1 MLDPKLDTLLL
12 VAEKRNF
19 TRAAQALSLTQPAVS
34 HHISQLEQELGVRL
48 FVRGNG
54 DLMLTPEGETVL
66 RYARRMKAL
75 EKKMAEELQE
85 AGRRLTRLRIGI
97 THTAE
102 SSIVAEV
109 LARYTNENPGI
120 SITIVTDNINNLY
133 DMLENFELDLAVV
146 EGRSTRPELSALM
159 LDTDYLVC
167 VLANTHPLSHSSMIT
182 LDEIRQEKLIL
193 RLPNSETRVRFE
205 SGAGCHR
212 GVHCR
217 LPGDPGGGQCGDHQ
231 GSDPQEPGHLH
242 SGPERLYGRAA
253 QGQAHCPAHREP
265 EHGPG
270 DQPGLSPGF
279 CPQGDAAGYS
289 GAVQK
294 TASGIWPGL
303 TEPGGSGIVVRYRE

>member
-66 RYARRMKAL
+66 RYVRRMKAL

-120 SITIVTDNINNLY
+120 SITIVTENINNLY

-205 SGAGCHR
+205 SALAAIGESIADFQVILEVDNVATIKDLIRKNLGISILARSACMDELRKGKLTALPIENLSMTRETNLVYHR
-212 GVHCR
+212 DFAHKETLQDILALYKKQLR
-217 LPGDPGGGQCGDHQ
+217 
-231 GSDPQEPGHLH
+231 E
-242 SGPERLYGRAA
+242 YGRA
-253 QGQAHCPAHREP
+253 
-265 EHGPG
+265 
-270 DQPGLSPGF
+270 
-279 CPQGDAAGYS
+279 
-289 GAVQK
+289 
-294 TASGIWPGL
+294 
-303 TEPGGSGIVVRYRE
+303 

>member
-66 RYARRMKAL
+66 RYVRRMKAL

-120 SITIVTDNINNLY
+120 SITIITDNINNLY

-167 VLANTHPLSHSSMIT
+167 VLANTHPLSRSSMIT

-205 SGAGCHR
+205 SALAAIGESIADFQVILEVDNVATIKDLIRKNLGISILARSACMDELRKGKLTALPIENLSMTRETNLVYHR
-212 GVHCR
+212 DFTHKETLQDILALYKKQLR
-217 LPGDPGGGQCGDHQ
+217 
-231 GSDPQEPGHLH
+231 E
-242 SGPERLYGRAA
+242 YGRA
-253 QGQAHCPAHREP
+253 
-265 EHGPG
+265 
-270 DQPGLSPGF
+270 
-279 CPQGDAAGYS
+279 
-289 GAVQK
+289 
-294 TASGIWPGL
+294 
-303 TEPGGSGIVVRYRE
+303 

>member
-19 TRAAQALSLTQPAVS
+19 TRAAQALSLTQPTVS

-66 RYARRMKAL
+66 RYVRRMKAL

-205 SGAGCHR
+205 SALAAIGESIADFQVILEVDNVATIKDLIRKNLGISILARSACMDELRKGKLTALPIENLSMTRETNLVYHR
-212 GVHCR
+212 DFAHKETLQDILALYKKQLR
-217 LPGDPGGGQCGDHQ
+217 
-231 GSDPQEPGHLH
+231 E
-242 SGPERLYGRAA
+242 YGRA
-253 QGQAHCPAHREP
+253 
-265 EHGPG
+265 
-270 DQPGLSPGF
+270 
-279 CPQGDAAGYS
+279 
-289 GAVQK
+289 
-294 TASGIWPGL
+294 
-303 TEPGGSGIVVRYRE
+303 

>member
-48 FVRGNG
+48 FVQGNG
-54 DLMLTPEGETVL
+54 DLILTPEGETVL
-66 RYARRMKAL
+66 RYVRRMKAL

-205 SGAGCHR
+205 SALAAIGESIADFQVILEVDNVATIKDLIRKNLGISILARSACMDELRKGKLTALPIENLSMTRETNLVYHR
-212 GVHCR
+212 DFAHKETLQDILALYKKQLR
-217 LPGDPGGGQCGDHQ
+217 
-231 GSDPQEPGHLH
+231 E
-242 SGPERLYGRAA
+242 YGRA
-253 QGQAHCPAHREP
+253 
-265 EHGPG
+265 
-270 DQPGLSPGF
+270 
-279 CPQGDAAGYS
+279 
-289 GAVQK
+289 
-294 TASGIWPGL
+294 
-303 TEPGGSGIVVRYRE
+303 

>member
-66 RYARRMKAL
+66 LYVRRMKAL

-85 AGRRLTRLRIGI
+85 AGRRLTQLRIGI

-205 SGAGCHR
+205 SALAAIGESIADFQVILEVDNVATIKDLIRKNLGISILARSACMDELRKGKLTALPIENLSMARETNLVYHR
-212 GVHCR
+212 DFAHKETLQDILALYKKQLR
-217 LPGDPGGGQCGDHQ
+217 
-231 GSDPQEPGHLH
+231 E
-242 SGPERLYGRAA
+242 YGRA
-253 QGQAHCPAHREP
+253 
-265 EHGPG
+265 
-270 DQPGLSPGF
+270 
-279 CPQGDAAGYS
+279 
-289 GAVQK
+289 
-294 TASGIWPGL
+294 
-303 TEPGGSGIVVRYRE
+303 

>member
-66 RYARRMKAL
+66 RYVRRMKAL

-205 SGAGCHR
+205 SALAAIGESIADFQVILEVDNVATIKDLIRKNLGISILARSACMDELRKGKLTALPIENLSMTRETNLVYHR
-212 GVHCR
+212 DFAHKETLQDILALFKKQLR
-217 LPGDPGGGQCGDHQ
+217 EYD
-231 GSDPQEPGHLH
+231 
-242 SGPERLYGRAA
+242 RA
-253 QGQAHCPAHREP
+253 
-265 EHGPG
+265 
-270 DQPGLSPGF
+270 
-279 CPQGDAAGYS
+279 
-289 GAVQK
+289 
-294 TASGIWPGL
+294 
-303 TEPGGSGIVVRYRE
+303 

>member
-34 HHISQLEQELGVRL
+34 HHINQLEQELGVRL

-66 RYARRMKAL
+66 RYVRRMKAL

-205 SGAGCHR
+205 SALAAIGESIADFQVILEVDNVATIKDLIRKNLGISILARSACMDELRKGKLTALPIENLSMTRETNLVYHR
-212 GVHCR
+212 DFAHKETLQDILALYKKQLR
-217 LPGDPGGGQCGDHQ
+217 
-231 GSDPQEPGHLH
+231 E
-242 SGPERLYGRAA
+242 YGRA
-253 QGQAHCPAHREP
+253 
-265 EHGPG
+265 
-270 DQPGLSPGF
+270 
-279 CPQGDAAGYS
+279 
-289 GAVQK
+289 
-294 TASGIWPGL
+294 
-303 TEPGGSGIVVRYRE
+303 

>member
-66 RYARRMKAL
+66 RYVRRMKAL
-75 EKKMAEELQE
+75 EKKMVEELQE

-205 SGAGCHR
+205 SALAAIGESIADFQVILEVDNVATIKDLIRKNLGISILARSACMDELRKGKLTALPIENLSMTRETNLVYHR
-212 GVHCR
+212 DFAHKETLQDILALYKKQLR
-217 LPGDPGGGQCGDHQ
+217 
-231 GSDPQEPGHLH
+231 E
-242 SGPERLYGRAA
+242 YGRA
-253 QGQAHCPAHREP
+253 
-265 EHGPG
+265 
-270 DQPGLSPGF
+270 
-279 CPQGDAAGYS
+279 
-289 GAVQK
+289 
-294 TASGIWPGL
+294 
-303 TEPGGSGIVVRYRE
+303 

>member
-66 RYARRMKAL
+66 RYVRRMKAL

-205 SGAGCHR
+205 SALAAIGESIADFQVILEVDNVATIKDLIRKNLGISILARSACMDELRKGKLTALPIENLSMTRETNLVYHR
-212 GVHCR
+212 DFAHKETLQDILVLYKKQLR
-217 LPGDPGGGQCGDHQ
+217 
-231 GSDPQEPGHLH
+231 E
-242 SGPERLYGRAA
+242 YGRA
-253 QGQAHCPAHREP
+253 
-265 EHGPG
+265 
-270 DQPGLSPGF
+270 
-279 CPQGDAAGYS
+279 
-289 GAVQK
+289 
-294 TASGIWPGL
+294 
-303 TEPGGSGIVVRYRE
+303 

>member
-48 FVRGNG
+48 FLRGNG

-66 RYARRMKAL
+66 RYVRRMKAL

-205 SGAGCHR
+205 SALAAIGESIADFQVILEVDNVATIKDLIRKNLGISILARSACMDELRKGKLTALPIENLSMARETNLVYHR
-212 GVHCR
+212 DFAHKETLQDILALYKKQLR
-217 LPGDPGGGQCGDHQ
+217 
-231 GSDPQEPGHLH
+231 E
-242 SGPERLYGRAA
+242 YGRA
-253 QGQAHCPAHREP
+253 
-265 EHGPG
+265 
-270 DQPGLSPGF
+270 
-279 CPQGDAAGYS
+279 
-289 GAVQK
+289 
-294 TASGIWPGL
+294 
-303 TEPGGSGIVVRYRE
+303 

>member
-66 RYARRMKAL
+66 RYVRRMKAL

-120 SITIVTDNINNLY
+120 SITIITDNINNLY

-205 SGAGCHR
+205 SALAAIGESIADFQVILEVDNVATIKDLIRKNLGISILARSACMDELLKGKLTALPIENLSMTRETNLVYHR
-212 GVHCR
+212 DFAHKETLQDILALYKKQLR
-217 LPGDPGGGQCGDHQ
+217 
-231 GSDPQEPGHLH
+231 E
-242 SGPERLYGRAA
+242 YGRA
-253 QGQAHCPAHREP
+253 
-265 EHGPG
+265 
-270 DQPGLSPGF
+270 
-279 CPQGDAAGYS
+279 
-289 GAVQK
+289 
-294 TASGIWPGL
+294 
-303 TEPGGSGIVVRYRE
+303 

>member
-12 VAEKRNF
+12 VAEKKNF
-19 TRAAQALSLTQPAVS
+19 TRAAQVLSLTQPAVS

-54 DLMLTPEGETVL
+54 DLMLTPEGEIVL
-66 RYARRMKAL
+66 RYVRRMKAL

-85 AGRRLTRLRIGI
+85 AGKRLTRLRIGI

-205 SGAGCHR
+205 AALAASGESIADFQVILEVDNVATIKDLIRKNLGISILARSACMDELRKGKLTALPIENLSMTRETNLVYHR
-212 GVHCR
+212 DFAHKETLQDILALYKKQLR
-217 LPGDPGGGQCGDHQ
+217 
-231 GSDPQEPGHLH
+231 E
-242 SGPERLYGRAA
+242 YGRA
-253 QGQAHCPAHREP
+253 
-265 EHGPG
+265 
-270 DQPGLSPGF
+270 
-279 CPQGDAAGYS
+279 
-289 GAVQK
+289 
-294 TASGIWPGL
+294 
-303 TEPGGSGIVVRYRE
+303 

>member
-66 RYARRMKAL
+66 LYVRRMKAL

-205 SGAGCHR
+205 SALAAIGESIADFQVILEVDNVATIKDLIRKNLGISILARSACMDELRKGKLTALPIENLSMARETNLVYHR
-212 GVHCR
+212 DFAHKETLQDILALYKKQLR
-217 LPGDPGGGQCGDHQ
+217 
-231 GSDPQEPGHLH
+231 E
-242 SGPERLYGRAA
+242 YGRA
-253 QGQAHCPAHREP
+253 
-265 EHGPG
+265 
-270 DQPGLSPGF
+270 
-279 CPQGDAAGYS
+279 
-289 GAVQK
+289 
-294 TASGIWPGL
+294 
-303 TEPGGSGIVVRYRE
+303 

>member
-19 TRAAQALSLTQPAVS
+19 TRAAQALSLTQPAVI

-66 RYARRMKAL
+66 RYVRRMKAL

-205 SGAGCHR
+205 SALAAIGESIADFQVILEVDNVATIKDLIRKNLGISILARSACMDELRKGKLTALPIENLSMARETNLVYHR
-212 GVHCR
+212 DFAHKETLQDILALYKKQLR
-217 LPGDPGGGQCGDHQ
+217 
-231 GSDPQEPGHLH
+231 E
-242 SGPERLYGRAA
+242 YGRA
-253 QGQAHCPAHREP
+253 
-265 EHGPG
+265 
-270 DQPGLSPGF
+270 
-279 CPQGDAAGYS
+279 
-289 GAVQK
+289 
-294 TASGIWPGL
+294 
-303 TEPGGSGIVVRYRE
+303 

>member
-66 RYARRMKAL
+66 RYVRRMKAL

-159 LDTDYLVC
+159 LDTDYLLC

-205 SGAGCHR
+205 SALAAIGESIADFQVILEVDNVATIKDLIRKNLGISILARSACMDELRKGKLTALPIENLSMTRETNLVYHR
-212 GVHCR
+212 DFAHKETLQDILALYKKQLR
-217 LPGDPGGGQCGDHQ
+217 
-231 GSDPQEPGHLH
+231 E
-242 SGPERLYGRAA
+242 YGRA
-253 QGQAHCPAHREP
+253 
-265 EHGPG
+265 
-270 DQPGLSPGF
+270 
-279 CPQGDAAGYS
+279 
-289 GAVQK
+289 
-294 TASGIWPGL
+294 
-303 TEPGGSGIVVRYRE
+303 

>member
-66 RYARRMKAL
+66 RYVRRMKAL

-167 VLANTHPLSHSSMIT
+167 VLANTHPLSRSSMIT

-205 SGAGCHR
+205 SALAAIGESIADFQVILEVDNVATIKDLIRKNLGISILARSTCMDELRKGKLTALPIENLSMTRETNLVYHR
-212 GVHCR
+212 DFAHKET
-217 LPGDPGGGQCGDHQ
+217 LQDI
-231 GSDPQEPGHLH
+231 LA
-242 SGPERLYGRAA
+242 LYKKQLREYDRA
-253 QGQAHCPAHREP
+253 
-265 EHGPG
+265 
-270 DQPGLSPGF
+270 
-279 CPQGDAAGYS
+279 
-289 GAVQK
+289 
-294 TASGIWPGL
+294 
-303 TEPGGSGIVVRYRE
+303 

>member
-66 RYARRMKAL
+66 RYVRRMKAL

-167 VLANTHPLSHSSMIT
+167 VLANTHPLSHSTMIT

-193 RLPNSETRVRFE
+193 RLPHSETRVRCE
-205 SGAGCHR
+205 SALAASGESIADFQVILEVDNVATIKDLIRKNLGISILARSACMDELRKGKLTALPIENLSMTRETNLVYHR
-212 GVHCR
+212 DFAHKETLQDILALYKKQLR
-217 LPGDPGGGQCGDHQ
+217 
-231 GSDPQEPGHLH
+231 E
-242 SGPERLYGRAA
+242 YGRA
-253 QGQAHCPAHREP
+253 
-265 EHGPG
+265 
-270 DQPGLSPGF
+270 
-279 CPQGDAAGYS
+279 
-289 GAVQK
+289 
-294 TASGIWPGL
+294 
-303 TEPGGSGIVVRYRE
+303 

>member
-12 VAEKRNF
+12 VAEKKNF

-66 RYARRMKAL
+66 RYVRRMKAL

-167 VLANTHPLSHSSMIT
+167 VLANTHPLSRSSMIT

-205 SGAGCHR
+205 SALAAIGESIADFQVILEVDNVATIKDLIRKNLGISILARSACMDELRKGKLTALPIENLSMTRETNLVYHR
-212 GVHCR
+212 DFAHKETLQDILALYKKQLR
-217 LPGDPGGGQCGDHQ
+217 
-231 GSDPQEPGHLH
+231 E
-242 SGPERLYGRAA
+242 YGRA
-253 QGQAHCPAHREP
+253 
-265 EHGPG
+265 
-270 DQPGLSPGF
+270 
-279 CPQGDAAGYS
+279 
-289 GAVQK
+289 
-294 TASGIWPGL
+294 
-303 TEPGGSGIVVRYRE
+303 

>member
-66 RYARRMKAL
+66 RYVRRMKAL

-167 VLANTHPLSHSSMIT
+167 VLANTHPLSRSSMIT

-193 RLPNSETRVRFE
+193 RPPNSETRVRFE
-205 SGAGCHR
+205 SALAAIGESIADFQVILEVDNVATIKDLIRKNLGISILARSACMDELRKGKLTALPIENLSMTRETNLVYHR
-212 GVHCR
+212 DFAHKETLQDILALYKKQLR
-217 LPGDPGGGQCGDHQ
+217 
-231 GSDPQEPGHLH
+231 E
-242 SGPERLYGRAA
+242 YGRA
-253 QGQAHCPAHREP
+253 
-265 EHGPG
+265 
-270 DQPGLSPGF
+270 
-279 CPQGDAAGYS
+279 
-289 GAVQK
+289 
-294 TASGIWPGL
+294 
-303 TEPGGSGIVVRYRE
+303 

>member
-19 TRAAQALSLTQPAVS
+19 TRAAQALSLPQPAVS

-66 RYARRMKAL
+66 RYVRRMKAL

-205 SGAGCHR
+205 SALAAIGESIADFQVILEVDNVATIKDLIRKNLGISILARSACMDELRKGKLTALPIENLSMTRETNLVYHR
-212 GVHCR
+212 DFAHKETLQDILALYKKQLR
-217 LPGDPGGGQCGDHQ
+217 
-231 GSDPQEPGHLH
+231 E
-242 SGPERLYGRAA
+242 YGRA
-253 QGQAHCPAHREP
+253 
-265 EHGPG
+265 
-270 DQPGLSPGF
+270 
-279 CPQGDAAGYS
+279 
-289 GAVQK
+289 
-294 TASGIWPGL
+294 
-303 TEPGGSGIVVRYRE
+303 

>member
-19 TRAAQALSLTQPAVS
+19 TRAAQALSLAQPAVS

-54 DLMLTPEGETVL
+54 DLILTPEGETVL
-66 RYARRMKAL
+66 RYVRRMKAL

-205 SGAGCHR
+205 SALAAIGESIADFQVILEVDNVATIKDLIRKNLGISILARSACMDELRKGKLTALPIENLSMTRETNLVYHR
-212 GVHCR
+212 DFAHKETLQDILALYKKQLR
-217 LPGDPGGGQCGDHQ
+217 
-231 GSDPQEPGHLH
+231 E
-242 SGPERLYGRAA
+242 YGRA
-253 QGQAHCPAHREP
+253 
-265 EHGPG
+265 
-270 DQPGLSPGF
+270 
-279 CPQGDAAGYS
+279 
-289 GAVQK
+289 
-294 TASGIWPGL
+294 
-303 TEPGGSGIVVRYRE
+303 

>member
-66 RYARRMKAL
+66 RYVRRMKAL

-205 SGAGCHR
+205 SALAAIGESIADFQVILEVDNVATIKDLIRKNLGISILARSACMDELRKGKLTALPIENLSMARETNLVYHR
-212 GVHCR
+212 DFAHKETLQDILALFKKQLR
-217 LPGDPGGGQCGDHQ
+217 
-231 GSDPQEPGHLH
+231 E
-242 SGPERLYGRAA
+242 YGRA
-253 QGQAHCPAHREP
+253 
-265 EHGPG
+265 
-270 DQPGLSPGF
+270 
-279 CPQGDAAGYS
+279 
-289 GAVQK
+289 
-294 TASGIWPGL
+294 
-303 TEPGGSGIVVRYRE
+303 

>member
-66 RYARRMKAL
+66 RYVRRMKAL

-193 RLPNSETRVRFE
+193 RLPNSETRERFE
-205 SGAGCHR
+205 SALAAIGESIADFQVILEVDNVATIKDLIRKNLGISILARSACMDELRKGKLTALPIENLSMTRETNLVYHR
-212 GVHCR
+212 DFAHKETLQDILALFKKQLR
-217 LPGDPGGGQCGDHQ
+217 
-231 GSDPQEPGHLH
+231 E
-242 SGPERLYGRAA
+242 YGRA
-253 QGQAHCPAHREP
+253 
-265 EHGPG
+265 
-270 DQPGLSPGF
+270 
-279 CPQGDAAGYS
+279 
-289 GAVQK
+289 
-294 TASGIWPGL
+294 
-303 TEPGGSGIVVRYRE
+303 

>member
-66 RYARRMKAL
+66 RYVRRMKAL

-102 SSIVAEV
+102 SGIVAEV

-146 EGRSTRPELSALM
+146 EGHSTRPELSALM

-167 VLANTHPLSHSSMIT
+167 VLANTHPLSRSSMIT

-205 SGAGCHR
+205 SALAAIGESIADFQVILEVDNVATIKDLIRKNLGISILARSACMDELRKGKLTALPIENLSMTRETNLVYHR
-212 GVHCR
+212 DFAHKETLQDILALYKKQLR
-217 LPGDPGGGQCGDHQ
+217 
-231 GSDPQEPGHLH
+231 E
-242 SGPERLYGRAA
+242 YGRA
-253 QGQAHCPAHREP
+253 
-265 EHGPG
+265 
-270 DQPGLSPGF
+270 
-279 CPQGDAAGYS
+279 
-289 GAVQK
+289 
-294 TASGIWPGL
+294 
-303 TEPGGSGIVVRYRE
+303 

>member
-66 RYARRMKAL
+66 RYVRRMKAL

-159 LDTDYLVC
+159 LDTDYLLC
-167 VLANTHPLSHSSMIT
+167 VLANTHPLSRSSMIT

-205 SGAGCHR
+205 SALAAIGESIADFQVILEVDNVATIKDLIRKNLGISILARSACMDELRKGKLTALPIENLSMTRETNLVYHR
-212 GVHCR
+212 DFAHKETLQDILALYKKQLR
-217 LPGDPGGGQCGDHQ
+217 
-231 GSDPQEPGHLH
+231 E
-242 SGPERLYGRAA
+242 YGRA
-253 QGQAHCPAHREP
+253 
-265 EHGPG
+265 
-270 DQPGLSPGF
+270 
-279 CPQGDAAGYS
+279 
-289 GAVQK
+289 
-294 TASGIWPGL
+294 
-303 TEPGGSGIVVRYRE
+303 

>member
-48 FVRGNG
+48 LVRGNG

-66 RYARRMKAL
+66 RYVRRMKAL

-205 SGAGCHR
+205 SALAAIGESIADFQVILEVDNVATIKDLIRKNLGISILARSACMDELRKGKLTALPIENLSMARETNLVYHR
-212 GVHCR
+212 DFAHKETLQDILALYKKQLR
-217 LPGDPGGGQCGDHQ
+217 
-231 GSDPQEPGHLH
+231 E
-242 SGPERLYGRAA
+242 YGRA
-253 QGQAHCPAHREP
+253 
-265 EHGPG
+265 
-270 DQPGLSPGF
+270 
-279 CPQGDAAGYS
+279 
-289 GAVQK
+289 
-294 TASGIWPGL
+294 
-303 TEPGGSGIVVRYRE
+303 

>member
-12 VAEKRNF
+12 VAEKKNF
-19 TRAAQALSLTQPAVS
+19 TRAAQVLSLTQPAVS

-54 DLMLTPEGETVL
+54 DLMLAPEGETVL
-66 RYARRMKAL
+66 RYVRRMKAL

-85 AGRRLTRLRIGI
+85 AGKRLTRLRIGI

-205 SGAGCHR
+205 AALAASGESIADFQVILEVDNVATIKDLIRKNLGISILARSACMDELRKGKLTALPIENLSMTRETNLVYHR
-212 GVHCR
+212 DFTHKETLQDILALYKKQLR
-217 LPGDPGGGQCGDHQ
+217 
-231 GSDPQEPGHLH
+231 E
-242 SGPERLYGRAA
+242 YGRA
-253 QGQAHCPAHREP
+253 
-265 EHGPG
+265 
-270 DQPGLSPGF
+270 
-279 CPQGDAAGYS
+279 
-289 GAVQK
+289 
-294 TASGIWPGL
+294 
-303 TEPGGSGIVVRYRE
+303 

>member
-1 MLDPKLDTLLL
+1 MC
-12 VAEKRNF
+12 AW
-19 TRAAQALSLTQPAVS
+19 
-34 HHISQLEQELGVRL
+34 
-48 FVRGNG
+48 
-54 DLMLTPEGETVL
+54 
-66 RYARRMKAL
+66 MKAL

-205 SGAGCHR
+205 SALAAIGESIADFQVILEVDNVATIKDLIRKNLGISILARSACM
-212 GVHCR
+212 
-217 LPGDPGGGQCGDHQ
+217 D
-231 GSDPQEPGHLH
+231 
-242 SGPERLYGRAA
+242 RAA

-265 EHGPG
+265 EHDPG
-270 DQPGLSPGF
+270 DQPGLSPGILPTRRRCRIF
-279 CPQGDAAGYS
+279 WRCTKNSCGNMAGLDRAGRVWYS
-289 GAVQK
+289 STVSGMKFSRGKPEPPYDWLMTSVIRKVAGGISLFASK
-294 TASGIWPGL
+294 TP
-303 TEPGGSGIVVRYRE
+303 EGGNLLCSLPLH

>member
-66 RYARRMKAL
+66 RYVRRMKAL

-102 SSIVAEV
+102 SGIVAEV

-167 VLANTHPLSHSSMIT
+167 VLANTHPLSRSSMIT

-205 SGAGCHR
+205 SALAAIGESIADFQVILEVDNVATIKDLIRKNLGISILARSACMDELRKGKLTALPIENLSMTRETNLVYHR
-212 GVHCR
+212 DFAHKETLQDILALYKKQLR
-217 LPGDPGGGQCGDHQ
+217 
-231 GSDPQEPGHLH
+231 E
-242 SGPERLYGRAA
+242 YGRA
-253 QGQAHCPAHREP
+253 
-265 EHGPG
+265 
-270 DQPGLSPGF
+270 
-279 CPQGDAAGYS
+279 
-289 GAVQK
+289 
-294 TASGIWPGL
+294 
-303 TEPGGSGIVVRYRE
+303 

>member
-12 VAEKRNF
+12 VAEKKNF

-48 FVRGNG
+48 FLRGNG

-66 RYARRMKAL
+66 RYVRRMKAL

-167 VLANTHPLSHSSMIT
+167 VLANTHPLSRSSMIT

-205 SGAGCHR
+205 SALAAIGESIADFQVILEVDNVATIKDLIRKNLGISILARSACMDELRKGKLTALPIENLSMTRETNLVYHR
-212 GVHCR
+212 DFAHKETLQDILALYKKQLR
-217 LPGDPGGGQCGDHQ
+217 
-231 GSDPQEPGHLH
+231 E
-242 SGPERLYGRAA
+242 YGRA
-253 QGQAHCPAHREP
+253 
-265 EHGPG
+265 
-270 DQPGLSPGF
+270 
-279 CPQGDAAGYS
+279 
-289 GAVQK
+289 
-294 TASGIWPGL
+294 
-303 TEPGGSGIVVRYRE
+303 

>member
-66 RYARRMKAL
+66 RYVRRMKAL

-146 EGRSTRPELSALM
+146 EGRSTRSELSALM

-167 VLANTHPLSHSSMIT
+167 VLANTHPLSRSSMIT
-182 LDEIRQEKLIL
+182 LDELRQEKLIL

-205 SGAGCHR
+205 SALAAIGESIADFQVILEVDNVATIKDLIRKNLGISILARSACMDELRKGKLTALPIENLSMTRETNLVYHR
-212 GVHCR
+212 DFAHKETLQDILALYKKQLR
-217 LPGDPGGGQCGDHQ
+217 
-231 GSDPQEPGHLH
+231 E
-242 SGPERLYGRAA
+242 YGRA
-253 QGQAHCPAHREP
+253 
-265 EHGPG
+265 
-270 DQPGLSPGF
+270 
-279 CPQGDAAGYS
+279 
-289 GAVQK
+289 
-294 TASGIWPGL
+294 
-303 TEPGGSGIVVRYRE
+303 

>member
-1 MLDPKLDTLLL
+1 MIDPKLDTLLL
-12 VAEKRNF
+12 VAEKKNF
-19 TRAAQALSLTQPAVS
+19 TRAAQVLSLTQPAVS

-66 RYARRMKAL
+66 RYVRRMKAL

-85 AGRRLTRLRIGI
+85 AGKRLTRLRIGI

-120 SITIVTDNINNLY
+120 SITIVADNINNLY

-205 SGAGCHR
+205 AALAASGESIADFQVILEVDNVATIKDLIRKNLGISILARSACMDELRKGKLTALPIENLSMTRETNLVYHR
-212 GVHCR
+212 DFAHKETLQDILALYKKQLR
-217 LPGDPGGGQCGDHQ
+217 
-231 GSDPQEPGHLH
+231 E
-242 SGPERLYGRAA
+242 YGRA
-253 QGQAHCPAHREP
+253 
-265 EHGPG
+265 
-270 DQPGLSPGF
+270 
-279 CPQGDAAGYS
+279 
-289 GAVQK
+289 
-294 TASGIWPGL
+294 
-303 TEPGGSGIVVRYRE
+303 

>member
-54 DLMLTPEGETVL
+54 DLILTPEGETVL
-66 RYARRMKAL
+66 RYVRRMKAL

-120 SITIVTDNINNLY
+120 SITIITDNINNLY

-205 SGAGCHR
+205 SALAAIGESIADFQVILEVDNVATIKDLIRKNLGISILARSACMDELRKGKLTALPIENLSMTRETNLVYHR
-212 GVHCR
+212 DFAHKETLQDILELYKKQLR
-217 LPGDPGGGQCGDHQ
+217 
-231 GSDPQEPGHLH
+231 E
-242 SGPERLYGRAA
+242 YGRA
-253 QGQAHCPAHREP
+253 
-265 EHGPG
+265 
-270 DQPGLSPGF
+270 
-279 CPQGDAAGYS
+279 
-289 GAVQK
+289 
-294 TASGIWPGL
+294 
-303 TEPGGSGIVVRYRE
+303 

>member
-66 RYARRMKAL
+66 RYVRRMKAL

-167 VLANTHPLSHSSMIT
+167 VLANTHPLSRSSMIT

-205 SGAGCHR
+205 SALAAIGESIADFQVILEVDNVATIKDLIRKNLGISILARSACMDELRKGKLTALPIENLSMARETNLVYHR
-212 GVHCR
+212 DFAHKETLQDILALYKKQLR
-217 LPGDPGGGQCGDHQ
+217 
-231 GSDPQEPGHLH
+231 E
-242 SGPERLYGRAA
+242 YGRA
-253 QGQAHCPAHREP
+253 
-265 EHGPG
+265 
-270 DQPGLSPGF
+270 
-279 CPQGDAAGYS
+279 
-289 GAVQK
+289 
-294 TASGIWPGL
+294 
-303 TEPGGSGIVVRYRE
+303 

>member
-66 RYARRMKAL
+66 RYVRRMKAL

-85 AGRRLTRLRIGI
+85 ARRRLTRLRIGI

-205 SGAGCHR
+205 SALAAIGESIADFQVILEVDNVATIKDLIRKNLGISILARSACMDELRKGKLTALPIENLSMTRETNLVYHR
-212 GVHCR
+212 DFAHKETLQDILELYKKQLR
-217 LPGDPGGGQCGDHQ
+217 
-231 GSDPQEPGHLH
+231 E
-242 SGPERLYGRAA
+242 YGRA
-253 QGQAHCPAHREP
+253 
-265 EHGPG
+265 
-270 DQPGLSPGF
+270 
-279 CPQGDAAGYS
+279 
-289 GAVQK
+289 
-294 TASGIWPGL
+294 
-303 TEPGGSGIVVRYRE
+303 

>member
-54 DLMLTPEGETVL
+54 DLILTPEGETVL
-66 RYARRMKAL
+66 RYVRRMKAL

-205 SGAGCHR
+205 SALAAIGESMATIKDLIRKNLGISILARSACMDELRKGKLTALPIENLSMARETNLVYHR
-212 GVHCR
+212 DFAHKETLQDILALYKKQLR
-217 LPGDPGGGQCGDHQ
+217 
-231 GSDPQEPGHLH
+231 E
-242 SGPERLYGRAA
+242 YGRA
-253 QGQAHCPAHREP
+253 
-265 EHGPG
+265 
-270 DQPGLSPGF
+270 
-279 CPQGDAAGYS
+279 
-289 GAVQK
+289 
-294 TASGIWPGL
+294 
-303 TEPGGSGIVVRYRE
+303 

>member
-54 DLMLTPEGETVL
+54 DLILTPEGETVL
-66 RYARRMKAL
+66 RYVRRMKAL

-205 SGAGCHR
+205 SALAAIGESIADFQVILEVDNVATIKDLIRKNLGISILARSACMDELRKGKLTALPIENLSMTRETNLVYHR
-212 GVHCR
+212 DFAHKETLQDILALYKKQLR
-217 LPGDPGGGQCGDHQ
+217 
-231 GSDPQEPGHLH
+231 E
-242 SGPERLYGRAA
+242 YGRA
-253 QGQAHCPAHREP
+253 
-265 EHGPG
+265 
-270 DQPGLSPGF
+270 
-279 CPQGDAAGYS
+279 
-289 GAVQK
+289 
-294 TASGIWPGL
+294 
-303 TEPGGSGIVVRYRE
+303 

>member
-66 RYARRMKAL
+66 RYVRRMKAL

-205 SGAGCHR
+205 SALAAIGESIADFQVILEVDNVATIKDLIRKNLGISILARSACMDELRKGKLTALPIENLSMTRETNLVYHR
-212 GVHCR
+212 
-217 LPGDPGGGQCGDHQ
+217 DF
-231 GSDPQEPGHLH
+231 
-242 SGPERLYGRAA
+242 
-253 QGQAHCPAHREP
+253 AHKETLQDIL
-265 EHGPG
+265 E
-270 DQPGLSPGF
+270 L
-279 CPQGDAAGYS
+279 
-289 GAVQK
+289 
-294 TASGIWPGL
+294 
-303 TEPGGSGIVVRYRE
+303 